1 MHSFASPQP
10 RIANSKQEQLL
21 TTHYS
26 LIDGAS
32 KLMQNFRRDGVEIA
46 FLDEGAGDPVVLIH
60 GFASNA
66 AVNWVRPGWI
76 ATLTRAGRRTIAL
89 DLRGHGAST
98 KLYDPAAYHSATMAE
113 DVRALMD
120 RLDVTKVDAMGYS
133 MGARVAAYLALG
145 HPEQVRSLVFGGLGS
160 RLVEGDGLPDS
171 IAGALEASSLDE
183 VHDPVGKMFRS
194 FAEQTDSDL
203 KALAACL
210 RGSRQT
216 LTREDV
222 RALRVP
228 ALVAV
233 GEKDQI
239 AGSAERLA
247 ELLPAGEALEIPSRD
262 HMLSVGDKVFKAG
275 VLSFLAR
282 RP

>member
-1 MHSFASPQP
+1 
-10 RIANSKQEQLL
+10 
-21 TTHYS
+21 
-26 LIDGAS
+26 
-32 KLMQNFRRDGVEIA
+32 MQTFRPDAVEIA

-66 AVNWVRPGWI
+66 AVNWVQPGWI
-76 ATLTRAGRRTIAL
+76 ATLTRAGRRAIAL
-89 DLRGHGAST
+89 DLRGHGGST
-98 KLYDPAAYHSATMAE
+98 KLYDPAAYHSAIMAK

-133 MGARVAAYLALG
+133 MGARIAAYLALA
-145 HPEQVRSLVFGGLGS
+145 HPERVRSVTFGGLGS

-171 IAGALEASSLDE
+171 IAEALEARSLDE

-194 FAEQTDSDL
+194 FAEQTGSDL

-216 LTREDV
+216 MIREDV
-222 RALRVP
+222 RALRIP

-239 AGSAERLA
+239 AGSAESLA
-247 ELLPAGEALEIPSRD
+247 ELLPAGEALEIPGRD
-262 HMLSVGDKVFKAG
+262 HMLSVGDMVFKAG

>member
-66 AVNWVRPGWI
+66 AVNWIGPGWI

-145 HPEQVRSLVFGGLGS
+145 HPEQVRSLVFGGLG

-216 LTREDV
+216 LTREEV
-222 RALRVP
+222 SELRMP

-239 AGSAERLA
+239 AGSAEILA
-247 ELLPAGEALEIPSRD
+247 ELLPAGEALEIPGRD
-262 HMLSVGDKVFKAG
+262 HMRSVGDKVFKVG

>member
-1 MHSFASPQP
+1 M
-10 RIANSKQEQLL
+10 
-21 TTHYS
+21 
-26 LIDGAS
+26 LIY
-32 KLMQNFRRDGVEIA
+32 
-46 FLDEGAGDPVVLIH
+46 

-66 AVNWVRPGWI
+66 AVNWVQPGWI
-76 ATLTRAGRRTIAL
+76 ATLTRAGRRAIAL

-98 KLYDPAAYHSATMAE
+98 KLYDPAAYHGAIMAK

-120 RLDVTKVDAMGYS
+120 RLDVRKVDAMGYS
-133 MGARVAAYLALG
+133 MGARIAAYLALA
-145 HPEQVRSLVFGGLGS
+145 HPERVRSVIFGGLGS

-171 IAGALEASSLDE
+171 IAGALEAPSLDE

-194 FAEQTDSDL
+194 FAEQTGSDL
-203 KALAACL
+203 KALSACL

-216 LTREDV
+216 LTREEV
-222 RALRVP
+222 KALRMP

-239 AGSAERLA
+239 AGSAESLA
-247 ELLPAGEALEIPSRD
+247 ELLPAGEALEIPGRD
-262 HMLSVGDKVFKAG
+262 HMLSVGDMVFKAG